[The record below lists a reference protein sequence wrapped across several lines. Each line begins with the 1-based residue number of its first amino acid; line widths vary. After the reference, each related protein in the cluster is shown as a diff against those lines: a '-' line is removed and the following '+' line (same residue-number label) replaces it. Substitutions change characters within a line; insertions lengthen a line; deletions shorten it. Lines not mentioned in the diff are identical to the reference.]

1 MKKYFYILFI
11 FVIFVNIQGCG
22 KVQFSEKEVRI
33 ELGDFASENISDY
46 ICVNSRYKKKL
57 EKEAL
62 LDLSDIETSTV
73 GTYQAVITYKEQ
85 RIVVPVIV
93 EDTTPPVI
101 EPLKISFWEGE
112 EVTAKDLVEA
122 EDFSPVS
129 LQIISN
135 LSGKELDFVKL
146 YPGQN
151 ITVRAID
158 SYHNESRLEFVPD
171 VIMNKEEIGVP
182 INRVYNDES
191 DFPHEEMEFVSDEVY
206 EEIKRLYKDIGW
218 QSEFLE
224 GNPDEFD
231 LYKEKFKEFLLLERN
246 FLNSETGEILSLED
260 FPPIKVPD
268 GISCTYDMESYK
280 YYFFDMDGD
289 GGWELCIPE
298 TGFLAIFKYDK
309 YNDRIILWKE
319 INSADMHLSG
329 SQRIIWTDGRENHF
343 RKLDETGEMEY
354 EVGFRWRSFE
364 SGMVYFVGTPRYA
377 EESKNVEAT
386 EDMKNQCYYNRWT
399 KVYYFRVSEE
409 QYEELTGEFMQAY
422 EYAVENIEKVTYTY
436 DEMVN

>member
-1 MKKYFYILFI
+1 MAKKKNMAILMI
-11 FVIFVNIQGCG
+11 ILSFVISGCRKENILPL
-22 KVQFSEKEVRI
+22 KVEI
-33 ELGDFASENISDY
+33 ELGDELSTNISDY
-46 ICVNSRYKKKL
+46 IDTDEEKVLNEAKL
-57 EKEAL
+57 
-62 LDLSDIETSTV
+62 DISGIDAMSV
-73 GTYQAVITYKEQ
+73 GEYQAVITYKREQ
-85 RIVVPVIV
+85 ILIPVNVV
-93 EDTTPPVI
+93 DTTSPTI
-101 EPLKISFWEGE
+101 TAKKIKFREGE

-151 ITVRAID
+151 IMVRAID

-182 INRVYNDES
+182 INRIYDDES

-206 EEIKRLYKDIGW
+206 EEIKRLYKDIEW

-231 LYKEKFKEFLLLERN
+231 FYKEKFKEFLLLERN
-246 FLNSETGEILSLED
+246 FLNSETGEILSLKD
-260 FPPIKVPD
+260 FSSIKIPD
-268 GISCTYDMESYK
+268 GVSYTYDMENYE

-298 TGFLAIFKYDK
+298 TGFFAIFKYDK
-309 YNDRIILWKE
+309 YNDCIILWKE
-319 INSADMHLSG
+319 IDSAYFYLGG
-329 SQRIIWTDGRENHF
+329 SQSIIWTDGKENHF

-354 EVGFRWRSFE
+354 EVGFRWRNFE
-364 SGMVYFVGTPRYA
+364 NGVVYFVGTPRYA
-377 EESKNVEAT
+377 DENKNIEAT

-399 KVYYFRVSEE
+399 KVYYFRVTEA
-409 QYEELTGEFMQAY
+409 QYKELMEEFMKAY
-422 EYAVENIEKVTYTY
+422 EYAKENIGKVTYTY
-436 DEMVN
+436 EEMVN